1 MFVNTFISNRCFM
14 AILIV
19 ESNVRLKFLIA
30 VSIQYENVTSPLME
44 NCGFFWK
51 FHSITPL

>member
-1 MFVNTFISNRCFM
+1 M

-30 VSIQYENVTSPLME
+30 V
-44 NCGFFWK
+44 
-51 FHSITPL
+51 

>member
-30 VSIQYENVTSPLME
+30 V
-44 NCGFFWK
+44 
-51 FHSITPL
+51 